1 MLKIYNTLTKQKE
14 EFHALYE
21 RHSVPLSGTPSQGK
35 ESDRLVTMYNCGPT
49 VYDFAHIG
57 NMRAFLMAD
66 IIRRSLEFLGYKV
79 HQVRNYTD
87 VGHMTMTEVQKEL
100 NKEAEVTDAEDG
112 LDRMEKA
119 AKREGK
125 TVWDIAEF
133 YINAVDKDCEEM
145 NFLVP
150 TDRPRATNYIKEQ
163 IEMIQE
169 LEKRGFT
176 YDTAEAVYFDT
187 AKYEEFVKTNS
198 ELKLLD
204 YGILTG
210 QNLAEKKTAVRD
222 EVNEDQNKKNPADF
236 RLWQKIVG
244 NNSEHSM
251 KWESPWGVG
260 FPGWHIECSAMSR
273 SLLGETIDIHTGGVD
288 HIPVHHTN
296 EIAQS
301 EGSSL
306 KPFAKYW
313 IHNEFIL
320 VDGKKMSKSLG
331 NFYKLQDLV
340 EKGFEPMDLR
350 YYYLTAN
357 FRRSQNITLDELT
370 KTREVRLKLIEKI
383 KRINTE
389 NLSPHDSS
397 APSYEEGIINL
408 SQEAQDLYNEF
419 KSGVEDSFNMP
430 VCLSILIKTVNSKLD
445 SKEKL
450 YLIHEFDKV
459 LGLRFA

>member
-1 MLKIYNTLTKQKE
+1 
-14 EFHALYE
+14 
-21 RHSVPLSGTPSQGK
+21 
-35 ESDRLVTMYNCGPT
+35 
-49 VYDFAHIG
+49 
-57 NMRAFLMAD
+57 
-66 IIRRSLEFLGYKV
+66 
-79 HQVRNYTD
+79 
-87 VGHMTMTEVQKEL
+87 MTMTEVQREL
-100 NKEAEVTDAEDG
+100 NKEAEITDAEDG

-125 TVWDIAEF
+125 TVWDVAEF
-133 YINAVDKDCEEM
+133 YINAVDKDCELM

-163 IEMIQE
+163 IEMILE

-176 YDTAEAVYFDT
+176 YDSSEAVYFDT
-187 AKYEEFVKTNS
+187 EKYEEFVNNNP
-198 ELKLLD
+198 ELNLLN
-204 YGILTG
+204 YGGLTG
-210 QNLAEKKTAVRD
+210 QKLSDKKTAVRE
-222 EVNEDQNKKNPADF
+222 EVNEDKNKKNPADF

-288 HIPVHHTN
+288 HIPVHHTD

-301 EGSSL
+301 EGCSL

-331 NFYKLQDLV
+331 NFYTLNDLI

-357 FRRSQNITLDELT
+357 FRKSQNVTLEELVR
-370 KTREVRLKLIEKI
+370 TREVRLKLIEKI
-383 KRINTE
+383 SKIKLELDN
-389 NLSPHDSS
+389 NLSPHISS
-397 APSYEEGIINL
+397 APSYEEGKSNL
-408 SQEAQDLYNEF
+408 SDDAKKLYEEF
-419 KSGVEDSFNMP
+419 KAGVEDSFNMP
-430 VCLSILIKTVNSKLD
+430 VCLSILLKVINSKLD
-445 SKEKL
+445 PEEKL
-450 YLIHEFDKV
+450 FLIQEFDRV
-459 LGLRFA
+459 LGLRLK